1 MIFLQHPFPN
11 QGLEDPRIKIIP
23 TKQKYRKV
31 TEKSPIFT
39 LDCEMCMTKYGDAEL
54 TRISMVSTFLG
65 NCDQAYKGTTRS
77 DKLRLFRDLAQRL
90 RKHVKKIFRFGGKP
104 PRSPPLSYATGLKA
118 RPSIRFHPGAGPSE
132 YFPVL
137 EYLDKT
143 LPCGT
148 GP

>member
-1 MIFLQHPFPN
+1 LLLSLQEMISLQHPFPN

-39 LDCEMCMTKYGDAEL
+39 LDCEMCMTKCGDAEL

-77 DKLRLFRDLAQRL
+77 NKLRFFRDLAQKL
-90 RKHVKKIFRFGGKP
+90 RKNVKNIQVWGENHP
-104 PRSPPLSYATGLKA
+104 VLPCYATGLKA
-118 RPSIRFHPGAGPSE
+118 IQSTSIRFHPGSV
-132 YFPVL
+132 PVNIFR
-137 EYLDKT
+137 
-143 LPCGT
+143 C
-148 GP
+148 